1 MNTAQLYHHLFVA
14 AAAGNAAALRS
25 LTNVSADQ
33 ASSALEIL
41 LPLLWHER
49 AVQESPQL
57 LRGYAECVKTLFD
70 WGADARSFTPRSW
83 REGDVPWRSAQ
94 AYRTLCL
101 TASADIATPY
111 DAELVA
117 LMAHIEL
124 YHCEYFKGKGGP
136 CYKMATEAL
145 GHPTEWRRTMRRAAP
160 IFAGL
165 T

>member
-1 MNTAQLYHHLFVA
+1 MNDAQLYHQLF
-14 AAAGNAAALRS
+14 AAAGAGDAATLRS
-25 LTNVSADQ
+25 LSTPSAEQ
-33 ASSALEIL
+33 ASAALQLL
-41 LPLLWHER
+41 LPLLLHER

-70 WGADARSFTPRSW
+70 WGADARSFTLRSF
-83 REGDVPWRSAQ
+83 REGDIPWMSAE
-94 AYRTLCL
+94 AYRTLCR

-124 YHCEYFKGKGGP
+124 YHCGYFKGGP
-136 CYKMATEAL
+136 CHRHATEAL
-145 GHPTEWRRTMRRAAP
+145 GHPTEWRRTMRRTAP

-165 T
+165 A

>member
-1 MNTAQLYHHLFVA
+1 MNDAQLHHQLF
-14 AAAGNAAALRS
+14 AAAGAGDAATLRS
-25 LTNVSADQ
+25 LPTPTAEQ
-33 ASSALEIL
+33 ASAALQLL

-49 AVQESPQL
+49 TVQESPQL
-57 LRGYAECVKTLFD
+57 LHGYAECVKTLFD

-101 TASADIATPY
+101 TTSADIATPY

-124 YHCEYFKGKGGP
+124 YHCGGFKGGP

>member
-1 MNTAQLYHHLFVA
+1 MMDNRETCRRLRA
-14 AAAGNAAALRS
+14 AAATGNAAALRK
-25 LTNVSADQ
+25 LTDVPADM
-33 ASSALEIL
+33 ASEALKLL
-41 LPLLWHER
+41 LPQLLHER

-70 WGADARSFTPRSW
+70 WGADARSFTPRSF
-83 REGDVPWRSAQ
+83 REEDVPWQSAQ

-101 TASADIATPY
+101 TAAQDIATPY

-124 YHCEYFKGKGGP
+124 YHCEHLKGGP
-136 CYKMATEAL
+136 CHKMATEAL
-145 GHPTEWRRTMRRAAP
+145 GRPTEWRLTMRRAAP
-160 IFAGL
+160 IFAEL

>member
-1 MNTAQLYHHLFVA
+1 MMKETYRTLCA
-14 AAAGNAAALRS
+14 AAAEGNAAELRKLTGITADMAAVALK
-25 LTNVSADQ
+25 
-33 ASSALEIL
+33 IL

-83 REGDVPWRSAQ
+83 REGDVPWRSAE

>member
-1 MNTAQLYHHLFVA
+1 MITETYRKLCAA
-14 AAAGNAAALRS
+14 AAAGNAAELRKLTGITADMAAVALR
-25 LTNVSADQ
+25 
-33 ASSALEIL
+33 IL

-57 LRGYAECVKTLFD
+57 LRGYSECVKTLFD

-94 AYRTLCL
+94 AYRTLCR

-124 YHCEYFKGKGGP
+124 YHCGCFKGGP
-136 CYKMATEAL
+136 CHRHATEAL
-145 GHPTEWRRTMRRAAP
+145 GHPTEWRRTMRRTAP
-160 IFAGL
+160 TFAGL
-165 T
+165 R